1 MFDGLKDMGKLMK
14 QAKEMKSKMKE
25 VQEQLKEV
33 EVEET
38 GFDGKIKVIITGELE
53 LKKIA
58 IDESLITKENQ
69 VKLQKAIVKTTN
81 EAIKTAK
88 NLATKK
94 LSAISL
100 LPNFLPF

>member
-94 LSAISL
+94 LSAISGGIPGL
-100 LPNFLPF
+100 T